1 MLLAENVDFGD
12 WLGDNLFYFIFIF
25 LFFNY
30 YWYVSHQVNGRKFEI
45 EDDMFRKDGEPFQI
59 IGGDLHYFRILPQV
73 FLFLLFILLFL
84 KQ

>member
-1 MLLAENVDFGD
+1 M
-12 WLGDNLFYFIFIF
+12 
-25 LFFNY
+25 
-30 YWYVSHQVNGRKFEI
+30 NGRKFEI